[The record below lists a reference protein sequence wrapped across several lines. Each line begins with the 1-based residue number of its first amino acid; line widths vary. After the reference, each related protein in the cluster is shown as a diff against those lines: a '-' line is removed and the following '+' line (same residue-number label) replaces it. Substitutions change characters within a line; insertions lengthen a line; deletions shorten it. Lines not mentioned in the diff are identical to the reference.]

1 MIDMYFKKRI
11 SIFFSFCNDEFI
23 FQFRKMFLGLSQST
37 CTSMAPDPDEI
48 LVANSDD
55 EQI

>member
-1 MIDMYFKKRI
+1 MMNL
-11 SIFFSFCNDEFI
+11 IF

-37 CTSMAPDPDEI
+37 CTSMAPDPDDEV